1 MRVEEKLYRYLDTL
15 FTIVDDKYGIPSEVK
30 VKDVENIFSLTY
42 SVHRNQLKIYVKK
55 YIQQELGVVDDKK
68 DEEMSKK
75 YVQMKYDLMAD
86 YVRNM

>member
-15 FTIVDDKYGIPSEVK
+15 FTIVDYKYGIPSEVK
-30 VKDVENIFSLTY
+30 VRDVEDIFSLTY
-42 SVHRNQLKIYVKK
+42 SVHRNQLKVYVKK
-55 YIQQELGVVDDKK
+55 YIQKELGVVDNDKA
-68 DEEMSKK
+68 EEMSKK

>member
-15 FTIVDDKYGIPSEVK
+15 FTIVDDKYGIPSEIK
-30 VKDVENIFSLTY
+30 VRDVNDIFSLTY
-42 SVHRNQLKIYVKK
+42 SVHRNQLKAYVKK
-55 YIQQELGVVDDKK
+55 YIQQELGVVDNNKA
-68 DEEMSKK
+68 EEMSKK

>member
-15 FTIVDDKYGIPSEVK
+15 FTVVDDKYGIPSEVK
-30 VKDVENIFSLTY
+30 VRDMEDIFSLTY
-42 SVHRNQLKIYVKK
+42 SVHRNQLKIYVNK
-55 YIQQELGVVDDKK
+55 YIQQELGVVDNDKA
-68 DEEMSKK
+68 EEMSKK

>member
-15 FTIVDDKYGIPSEVK
+15 FTVVDDKYGIPSK
-30 VKDVENIFSLTY
+30 VRDVEDIFSLTY
-42 SVHRNQLKIYVKK
+42 SVHRNQLKIYVNK
-55 YIQQELGVVDDKK
+55 YIQQELGVVDNDKA
-68 DEEMSKK
+68 EEMSKK

>member
-30 VKDVENIFSLTY
+30 VRDVEDIFSLTY
-42 SVHRNQLKIYVKK
+42 SVHRNQLKVYVKK
-55 YIQQELGVVDDKK
+55 YIQKELGVVDNDKA
-68 DEEMSKK
+68 EEMSKK

>member
-15 FTIVDDKYGIPSEVK
+15 FTVVDDKYGIPFEIK
-30 VKDVENIFSLTY
+30 VRDVNDIFSLTY
-42 SVHRNQLKIYVKK
+42 SVHRNQLKVYVKK
-55 YIQQELGVVDDKK
+55 YIQQELGVVVNNKA
-68 DEEMSKK
+68 EEMSKK

>member
-30 VKDVENIFSLTY
+30 VRDVEDIFSLTY
-42 SVHRNQLKIYVKK
+42 SVHRNQLKVYVKK
-55 YIQQELGVVDDKK
+55 YIQKEFGVVDNDKA
-68 DEEMSKK
+68 EEMSKK